1 MASAQSLSSVNSDPW
16 HILRGIILG
25 YQRASTG
32 SLVPAAVEA
41 MMLKRSIFLG
51 TTWMNHQHR
60 STGDLLMLGKPECR
74 GINHSI
80 FSCPDNI
87 DSGFPQTDPF
97 LSAVYTKIIRALSF
111 VSDWAVYHVPPPE
124 PGAVRDSGGLS
135 LRAGLACR
143 EAAISS

>member
-97 LSAVYTKIIRALSF
+97 LSAVYTKIIRWIISTLQRLVLWRTFGISIK
-111 VSDWAVYHVPPPE
+111 SNHQL
-124 PGAVRDSGGLS
+124 DSNGNFKQNY
-135 LRAGLACR
+135 
-143 EAAISS
+143 